1 MKIRPK
7 IISLALIIIA
17 ASATPLGVV
26 ANKESPSAN
35 TVLNTVISAH
45 AGNASN
51 QVRINQLDDQ
61 SKNLA
66 EEYRSLLRQKKSLD
80 IYNEQLERLISSQQ
94 EELSSIE
101 QQIKEIDV
109 TQREITPLMISML
122 DALERFIQLDV
133 PFLPSERTKRISDL
147 KALLDR
153 ADVSVSE
160 KFRKVIEAYQIEN
173 DYGRTIE
180 AYRAPLAL
188 ATANTTKTVDYLRI
202 GRVAFFYQSIDGAER
217 AFWDVNKKRW
227 QPLDDSYR
235 RNLNQGLRIARK
247 QSAPDLLVL
256 PVSSPRKATINNTEK
271 LSAIDQERQAH
282 AEFK

>member
-1 MKIRPK
+1 MKIKPK
-7 IISLALIIIA
+7 IVSLALIIIG
-17 ASATPLGVV
+17 ASATSLGAV
-26 ANKESPSAN
+26 ANEEGPSAN
-35 TVLNTVISAH
+35 TVLNTVIGGH
-45 AGNASN
+45 ARNASN

-61 SKNLA
+61 SKNLT

-80 IYNEQLERLISSQQ
+80 TYNEQLERLIFSQE

-101 QQIKEIDV
+101 QQINEIDF

-122 DALERFIQLDV
+122 DALEHFIQLDV
-133 PFLPSERTKRISDL
+133 PFLPNERTKRVGDL
-147 KALLDR
+147 RTLLDR

-180 AYRAPLAL
+180 AYRAPLKLDIDSA
-188 ATANTTKTVDYLRI
+188 TKTVDYLRI
-202 GRVAFFYQSIDGAER
+202 GRVALFYQSIDGAER

-227 QPLDDSYR
+227 KPLDDSYR

-256 PVSSPRKATINNTEK
+256 PVSSPSKGAIGNTEK
-271 LSAIDQERQAH
+271 PSAANRERH
-282 AEFK
+282 SNAEFK